1 MKDITIVDKKFK
13 LCKSEHKAINIKTKD
28 IEKGTLFVSCGADTG
43 AILGRVNMVSNNVDK
58 SYIDDV
64 NAGKIAAP
72 LVVFC
77 QTISQANKMFENLK
91 SDQSRFNNLALE
103 VQRDEMMNSAMNL
116 QLQEEHTLTESKT
129 LEQGKRLALN
139 NGIFKPSDFQKN
151 DL

>member
-13 LCKSEHKAINIKTKD
+13 LCKNSHKAINIKIKD
-28 IEKGTLFVSCGADTG
+28 IKKGTLFVSCGADTG
-43 AILGRVNMVSNNVDK
+43 AILGRVNILSKNVDK
-58 SYIDDV
+58 TYID
-64 NAGKIAAP
+64 NTNSGKVAAP

-91 SDQSRFNNLALE
+91 SDQSRFNELALE
-103 VQRDEMMNSAMNL
+103 VQREEMMNSAR